1 MAQAPK
7 KLFDIID
14 YKVDPAGLVP
24 AVSAYL
30 SKEARK
36 QEPGSCCCVF
46 DIDDT
51 LFSTRDDDEFISVH
65 KVGKYI
71 YELCR
76 RLGIDV
82 VLVTARQGSPSS
94 KAYVKKQLKQLG
106 FYYSDLYM
114 QSKNDTD
121 TSRYKYNCRAEIA
134 KKRKILLNVGD
145 QLSDHFNSLSES
157 DEAVARATFSGST
170 YYVIKVPDD
179 PARLSIKFIEMD

>member
-1 MAQAPK
+1 MAQARQK

-14 YKVDPAGLVP
+14 YRVDPAGLIP

-30 SKEARK
+30 NKEARK
-36 QEPGSCCCVF
+36 VQKEKPGSCCCVF

-51 LFSTRDDDEFISVH
+51 LFSTRDDDEYISVH

-94 KAYVKKQLKQLG
+94 KAYVKKQLQQLG
-106 FYYSDLYM
+106 
-114 QSKNDTD
+114 
-121 TSRYKYNCRAEIA
+121 
-134 KKRKILLNVGD
+134 
-145 QLSDHFNSLSES
+145 
-157 DEAVARATFSGST
+157 SG
-170 YYVIKVPDD
+170 IIR
-179 PARLSIKFIEMD
+179 RLRS